1 MSSRNAPA
9 FAATAIAAPPPL
21 ETREHGRR
29 QMLWS
34 GVLQTAR
41 GPCPCLVVDLS
52 GGGARV
58 SGVVAVEIG
67 QSVTLVVSGMGL
79 YRGTVVWRE
88 SGSLGISFA
97 GHRSQAVA

>member
-1 MSSRNAPA
+1 MSSSNAPA
-9 FAATAIAAPPPL
+9 FAATAVATPPL

-41 GPCPCLVVDLS
+41 GPCACIVVDLS
-52 GGGARV
+52 HGGARI

-97 GHRSQAVA
+97 DQRREAVA